1 MLQFSWLEPSR
12 LGKVSWWWTLH
23 ELQYQNS
30 DFKLSTHIS
39 NRMLNQNVPA
49 FFLTMINSF
58 FYVNHSTSFESVFC
72 IKTVKSRL
80 FKKHL
85 ERRKSQERFCLPI
98 SWLHMSVQINYW
110 KLQFCRCRSSKS
122 MKNTLL
128 AVLWPLFFRYSERIK
143 KVNYKYWKK
152 LVLIHVRRYYK
163 NMYMTAFS
171 RFVTY
176 FSFSWITLI
185 WDFKDRR
192 NALKLQTSKNWSLKE
207 PGPSRHQKYA

>member
-49 FFLTMINSF
+49 FFLAMINSF
-58 FYVNHSTSFESVFC
+58 FYFNHSTSFESVFC

-110 KLQFCRCRSSKS
+110 KLQFCRCRISK
-122 MKNTLL
+122 KYEKYFIGRTL
-128 AVLWPLFFRYSERIK
+128 
-143 KVNYKYWKK
+143 
-152 LVLIHVRRYYK
+152 
-163 NMYMTAFS
+163 
-171 RFVTY
+171 
-176 FSFSWITLI
+176 TLI
-185 WDFKDRR
+185 FPIFRAYKKG
-192 NALKLQTSKNWSLKE
+192 KL
-207 PGPSRHQKYA
+207 